1 MALAMALFTFED
13 SFIKNAAQSMPIGMI
28 LIIFGFF
35 GTAIFIS
42 LAKQKKEHLIHPAL
56 FSKALIARTFSE
68 IGGRLFY
75 SLALIYN
82 PLSIAS
88 AILMA
93 TPLVVSIGAM
103 VFFNEKVGPR
113 RWIAIIIGFLGVL
126 MIIRPGLEGFSPASI
141 LAVLGT
147 LGFAGRDLANRA
159 APAGLSHLQLG
170 VYGFAILIPTGI
182 SLLLWNGLP
191 LPAPLINTDV
201 APQLIG
207 AIIFGVSAYYCLTIA
222 TRVGDIS
229 VVSPFRYT
237 RLLFALVVGM
247 MIFGERPDLLSL
259 TGGFTI
265 VASGAYILLQSRR
278 RARPL

>member
-28 LIIFGFF
+28 LIIFGVF
-35 GTAIFIS
+35 GTVIFIS
-42 LAKQKKEHLIHPAL
+42 LAKRQGEKLIHPAL
-56 FSKALIARTFSE
+56 FSKPLIARTFSE
-68 IGGRLFY
+68 IVGRLFY

-82 PLSIAS
+82 PLSTAS

-103 VFFNEKVGPR
+103 AFFKEKVGPR

-159 APAGLSHLQLG
+159 APTGLSHLQLG
-170 VYGFAILIPTGI
+170 IYGFAILVPTGAA
-182 SLLLWNGLP
+182 LLLWNGSALQY
-191 LPAPLINTDV
+191 PLISVDV
-201 APQLIG
+201 FPQLIG

-222 TRVGDIS
+222 TRIGDIS

-237 RLLFALVVGM
+237 RLLFALIVGM
-247 MIFGERPDLLSL
+247 IFFGERPDLLSL
-259 TGGFTI
+259 LGGFTI

-278 RARPL
+278 RARSL

>member
-1 MALAMALFTFED
+1 MALSMALFTFED
-13 SFIKNAAQSMPIGMI
+13 SFVKSVARSMPIGMI

-35 GTAIFIS
+35 GTIIFIT
-42 LAKQKKEHLIHPAL
+42 LAKKQKEKIIHPSI
-56 FSKALIARTFSE
+56 FSKALISRTLSE
-68 IGGRLFY
+68 IMGRLFY

-82 PLSIAS
+82 PLSTAS

-93 TPLVVSIGAM
+93 TPLVVSIGAII
-103 VFFNEKVGPR
+103 FFKEHVGPK
-113 RWIAIIIGFLGVL
+113 RWIAIMIGFFGVL

-159 APAGLSHLQLG
+159 APVGLSHMQLG
-170 VYGFAILIPTGI
+170 VYGFAILIPTGAAMLFWSTN
-182 SLLLWNGLP
+182 SLTYP
-191 LPAPLINTDV
+191 PITINILS
-201 APQLIG
+201 QLAG
-207 AIIFGVSAYYCLTIA
+207 AITFGVSAYYCLTIA

-247 MIFGERPDLLSL
+247 VFFGERPDVLSFL
-259 TGGFTI
+259 GGFII
-265 VASGAYILLQSRR
+265 VASGAYILLQSRK
-278 RARPL
+278 RARSL

>member
-13 SFIKNAAQSMPIGMI
+13 SFIKSAAQSVPIGLI

-35 GTAIFIS
+35 GTLIFIG
-42 LAKQKKEHLIHPAL
+42 LAKHHNEKIIHPAL
-56 FSKALIARTFSE
+56 LSRALIARSFSE

-82 PLSIAS
+82 PLSTAS

-103 VFFNEKVGPR
+103 VFFKEKVGPR
-113 RWIAIIIGFLGVL
+113 RWLAIIIGFFGVL
-126 MIIRPGLEGFSPASI
+126 MIIRPGLDSFSPASI

-159 APAGLSHLQLG
+159 APVGLSHQQLG
-170 VYGFAILIPTGI
+170 IYGFAILLPTGVA
-182 SLLLWNGLP
+182 LLLWQETPLALP
-191 LPAPLINTDV
+191 FISFDV
-201 APQLIG
+201 LPQLIG
-207 AIIFGVSAYYCLTIA
+207 AIVFGVSAYYCLTIA

-237 RLLFALVVGM
+237 RLLFALIVGM
-247 MIFGERPDLLSL
+247 VIFGERPDLLSL
-259 TGGFTI
+259 LGSFII
-265 VASGAYILLQSRR
+265 VVSGAYILLQSRR
-278 RARPL
+278 QARAL